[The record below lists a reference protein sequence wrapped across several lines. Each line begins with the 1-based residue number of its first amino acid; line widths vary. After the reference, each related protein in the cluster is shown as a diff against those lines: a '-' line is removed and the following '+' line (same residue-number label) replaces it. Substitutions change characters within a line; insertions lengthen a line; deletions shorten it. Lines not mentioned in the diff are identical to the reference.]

1 MAQVTTYRL
10 TKPEIEAMLQQAA
23 QQGVR
28 EALTRI
34 GLSDDNAPHDV
45 RELRQLID
53 GWRDIKSTAVKK
65 LVRWAILGIIGI
77 LSVGAYV
84 TLGK

>member
-1 MAQVTTYRL
+1 MAEVTTYRL
-10 TKPEIEAMLQQAA
+10 SKPEIEAMLQKAA
-23 QQGVR
+23 QQGAR

-53 GWRDIKSTAVKK
+53 GWRDIKSTAVKT
-65 LVRWAILGIIGI
+65 LVRWAILGILGI

>member
-1 MAQVTTYRL
+1 MAEVTTYRL
-10 TKPEIEAMLQQAA
+10 SKPEIEAMLQQAA
-23 QQGVR
+23 QQGAR

-53 GWRDIKSTAVKK
+53 HDINALLASPF
-65 LVRWAILGIIGI
+65 
-77 LSVGAYV
+77 GAQLRAGRV
-84 TLGK
+84 AQRVASFET

>member
-1 MAQVTTYRL
+1 MAEVTTYRL
-10 TKPEIEAMLQQAA
+10 TKSEIEAMLHQAA
-23 QQGVR
+23 QQGAR

-53 GWRDIKSTAVKK
+53 GWRDIKSTAVKT
-65 LVRWAILGIIGI
+65 LVRWAILGILGI

>member
-1 MAQVTTYRL
+1 MAEVTTYRL
-10 TKPEIEAMLQQAA
+10 SKPEIEAMLQQAA
-23 QQGVR
+23 QQGAR

-53 GWRDIKSTAVKK
+53 GWREVKSTVFKAVVKWCVIA
-65 LVRWAILGIIGI
+65 LLGA
-77 LSVGAYV
+77 LTVGAYV
-84 TLGK
+84 GFK